1 VLRWGWLVVRL
12 DRYIGIQVVF
22 AILSVLG
29 IIVGLAL
36 LFAFIDELG
45 DVEGSYG
52 LQEAAWYV
60 FLTLPRRV
68 YEMLPM
74 AALIGC
80 LIGLGSLAS
89 SSELTIMRAAGVS
102 IGRIVWAVMKPMLVL
117 MLVGILIGEY
127 LAPWSENLAQA
138 NRAMAQGGG
147 EAQSARRGLW
157 HRQGEEFVHINAV
170 QPNGVLYGVTRYR
183 FDDQRRLLSSSFAR
197 RALHQGDHWQL
208 TDVATTHFRER
219 STEVVKAASER
230 WDVELNPQ
238 LLGTVVLEPEA
249 LSVTGLWRY
258 IQYLAEQGL
267 NNGQYWLAFWTKVLQ
282 PLVTA
287 ALVLMAI
294 SFIFGPLRSVT
305 LGQRVFTGVLVGFV
319 FRIAQDLL
327 GPSSLVF
334 GFSPLFAVL
343 IPAAICA
350 LAGGWLLRR
359 AG

>member
-1 VLRWGWLVVRL
+1 MVKL
-12 DRYIGIQVVF
+12 DRYIGAQVFV
-22 AILSVLG
+22 AILGVLG

-36 LFAFIDELG
+36 LFAFIDELS
-45 DVEGSYG
+45 DVEDSYG
-52 LQEAAWYV
+52 LFDALWYV
-60 FLTLPRRV
+60 LLTAPRRL

-89 SSELTIMRAAGVS
+89 NSELTIMRAAGVS

-117 MLVGILIGEY
+117 MLAGVLIGEY
-127 LAPWSENLAQA
+127 LAPYTENQAQA
-138 NRAMAQGGG
+138 SRAMAQGGG
-147 EAQSARRGLW
+147 DAQSAKRGLW
-157 HRQGEEFVHINAV
+157 HRQGQEYVHINAV
-170 QPNGVLYGVTRYR
+170 QPNGVLFGVTRYQ
-183 FDDQRRLLSSSFAR
+183 FDENRRMQSASFAR
-197 RALHQGDHWQL
+197 RAQYQGDHWL
-208 TDVATTHFRER
+208 LEEVATTHFRER
-219 STEVVKAASER
+219 SSEVIKQDSER
-230 WDVELNPQ
+230 WNIELTPQ
-238 LLGTVVLEPEA
+238 LLGTVVLAPEA
-249 LSVTGLWRY
+249 LSITGLWGY
-258 IQYLAEQGL
+258 IHYLAEQGL
-267 NNGQYWLAFWTKVLQ
+267 NNSQYWLSFWTKVLQ

-343 IPAAICA
+343 LPAAICA
-350 LAGGWLLRR
+350 LAGFWMLRR